1 MYLSS
6 FQDSLLREGKLLRQI
21 QNLTEINVQ
30 LSNKVKCFVHCELA
44 PLSGSTPVLQCSPN
58 DVNQTVL
65 GGGDGTQ
72 VEVTAAAAV

>member
-1 MYLSS
+1 M
-6 FQDSLLREGKLLRQI
+6 
-21 QNLTEINVQ
+21 Q